1 MMGIAFAFARRAT
14 ADKSFHPSYRLDPRK
29 LWKFM
34 ARSSGAQAAVL
45 PSKV

>member
-14 ADKSFHPSYRLDPRK
+14 ADKSFHPSYRLDPRR

-34 ARSSGAQAAVL
+34 ARSSGAETVL